1 MKPFLD
7 QTLIVRDEE
16 FGCIIHD
23 IKKGL
28 LYVLNNTGKD
38 ILHLCNKKN
47 NTNQIIDKIMKRYKC
62 ATDTKPDLEQFIKGL
77 IDNGIINTNQ
87 KTPSKTSAAQIQ
99 GGLSIFEGFESN
111 PLAHTTLS
119 APIVIY
125 WEITSQC
132 NLKCIHCYNN
142 SSAKSING
150 ELNTKEIKKV
160 INQLAK
166 QKVFWLAI
174 TGGEALFKKDLFKIL
189 KYANSK
195 KICTMLSTNG
205 TLMTEENAQKIKE
218 SGVLSV
224 QVSIDGIESMHDKFR
239 GQKGTFKKATNAV
252 KLLVKHK
259 IPDVTISSVATKLN
273 FKEIPKII
281 DLAVKLNAS
290 RYRIITLMPLGR
302 AKNNLSKL
310 WLTTKDKLKLRSL
323 LQKKSAE
330 YNGKIII
337 SQEEGSFN
345 LLNETLSKNPVPLGC
360 AAARSICKI
369 SPNGDVYP
377 CSYFTDKQT
386 IAGNLRK
393 KGFDRIWKTA
403 PIFKTLREIDHIKG
417 KCAKCKKL
425 KYCGGGCRAAA
436 YNYSHDLYAENP
448 ECLMVAE

>member
-1 MKPFLD
+1 MKPFLN
-7 QTLIVRDEE
+7 QALIVRDEE
-16 FGCIIHD
+16 FGCIIHG
-23 IKKGL
+23 ISKGL

-38 ILHLCNKKN
+38 ILDLCNGR
-47 NTNQIIDKIMKRYKC
+47 NTVDQIILKIMKRYNC
-62 ATDTKPDLEQFIKGL
+62 AVDTKPDLEQFIKGL
-77 IDNGIINTNQ
+77 LNNGLIVTHQ
-87 KTPSKTSAAQIQ
+87 KSSSKASVAPTQ

-142 SSAKSING
+142 SSPKLLKR
-150 ELNTKEIKKV
+150 ELDTKEIKKI

-174 TGGEALFKKDLFKIL
+174 TGGEALFKKDIFEIL
-189 KYANSK
+189 KYAHSK

-205 TLMTEENAQKIKE
+205 TILTNEKAQKIKAA
-218 SGVLSV
+218 GVSSV
-224 QVSIDGIESMHDKFR
+224 QVSIDGIESMHDEFR
-239 GQKGTFKKATNAV
+239 GQKGAFEKAVNAV

-273 FKEIPKII
+273 FNEIPKII
-281 DLAVKLNAS
+281 DLAVKINAS
-290 RYRIITLMPLGR
+290 RYRIITLMPAGR
-302 AKNNLSKL
+302 AKNNIAKL
-310 WLTTKDKLKLRSL
+310 WLTTKDKLELKEL

-330 YNGKIII
+330 YNGKIVI

-345 LLNETLSKNPVPLGC
+345 LLNESFSKNPVPLGC

-386 IAGNLRK
+386 VAGNLRK
-393 KGFDRIWKTA
+393 KRFEKIWKTA
-403 PIFKTLREIDHIKG
+403 TIFKKLRTIKHIKG
-417 KCAKCKKL
+417 ECAKCKKL

-436 YNYSHDLYAENP
+436 YNYSNDLYAENP
-448 ECLMVAE
+448 ECLMVTK